1 LLISVS
7 ILRLNILTLIAHG
20 DAMCAAPCQARLN
33 TSREGYDMHSPFRSL
48 AAVSL
53 SLVLIAGHGAALA
66 QTGPAPQSRP
76 DAPASLPE
84 PPAATAPA
92 APQATA
98 PAATPADPAIASDP
112 APGAESPP
120 AAAPQSGVIP
130 AHMLP
135 HDLTPWQMFL
145 DADIVVK
152 AVMVGLAFASVVTW
166 TLWFAKSLELRFEK
180 RRARRKNR
188 WLEQAKSL
196 AEAQHE
202 FAKEKDPVARLVR
215 AAAHEVDLSHMLPKE
230 GVKERI
236 VWQLERVEA
245 TASRRIGN
253 GMGVLATIGA
263 TAPFVGLFGTVWGIM
278 NSFIGISKAHTTSLA
293 VVAPG
298 IAEALLATAIG
309 LVAAIPAVVIY
320 NVFTRSI
327 GGYRLI
333 LGNASANVLR
343 LASRDLD
350 RSGIRLREAAE

>member
-1 LLISVS
+1 
-7 ILRLNILTLIAHG
+7 
-20 DAMCAAPCQARLN
+20 
-33 TSREGYDMHSPFRSL
+33 
-48 AAVSL
+48 
-53 SLVLIAGHGAALA
+53 
-66 QTGPAPQSRP
+66 
-76 DAPASLPE
+76 
-84 PPAATAPA
+84 
-92 APQATA
+92 
-98 PAATPADPAIASDP
+98 
-112 APGAESPP
+112 
-120 AAAPQSGVIP
+120 
-130 AHMLP
+130 MLP

-152 AVMVGLAFASVVTW
+152 VVMVGLGFASVVTW
-166 TLWFAKSLELRFEK
+166 TVWFAKSLELRFEK

-188 WLEQAKSL
+188 WLEHAKSL
-196 AEAQHE
+196 TDAERE

-215 AAAHEVDLSHMLPKE
+215 AAAHELELSRALPKE

-253 GMGVLATIGA
+253 GMGILATIGS
-263 TAPFVGLFGTVWGIM
+263 TSPFVGLFGTVWGIM
-278 NSFIGISKAHTTSLA
+278 SSFIGISKAHTTSLA

-320 NVFTRSI
+320 NMFTRSI

-350 RSGIRLREAAE
+350 RGSLHLRQAAE

>member
-1 LLISVS
+1 
-7 ILRLNILTLIAHG
+7 
-20 DAMCAAPCQARLN
+20 
-33 TSREGYDMHSPFRSL
+33 MHSPFK
-48 AAVSL
+48 
-53 SLVLIAGHGAALA
+53 SLVAMLLASALIASHGAALA
-66 QTGPAPQSRP
+66 QNAQ
-76 DAPASLPE
+76 APASQPDMRM
-84 PPAATAPA
+84 APA
-92 APQATA
+92 AAAPSSASPAASQGPASGGAA
-98 PAATPADPAIASDP
+98 PAATSTPPTEATREAASQ
-112 APGAESPP
+112 AGI
-120 AAAPQSGVIP
+120 IP

-135 HDLTPWQMFL
+135 QDLTPWQMFL

-152 AVMVGLAFASVVTW
+152 AVMVGLAFASLITW
-166 TLWFAKSLELRFEK
+166 TLWFAKSVELRFEK

-188 WLEQAKSL
+188 WLERARSL
-196 AEAQHE
+196 HEAQQE
-202 FAKEKDPVARLVR
+202 FADEKDPVARLVR
-215 AAAHEVDLSHMLPKE
+215 AAAHEVEMSHMLPKE

-236 VWQLERVEA
+236 VWQLERIEA

-263 TAPFVGLFGTVWGIM
+263 TSPFVGLFGTVWGIM

-320 NVFTRSI
+320 NIFTRSI

-350 RSGIRLREAAE
+350 RGAARLRQAAE

>member
-1 LLISVS
+1 
-7 ILRLNILTLIAHG
+7 
-20 DAMCAAPCQARLN
+20 
-33 TSREGYDMHSPFRSL
+33 MHSTFRSL

-53 SLVLIAGHGAALA
+53 SLALVASPGAVPA
-66 QTGPAPQSRP
+66 QTASEKQPAPSATQV
-76 DAPASLPE
+76 E
-84 PPAATAPA
+84 PPAPAAVPTPASPRSEPSATAPDV
-92 APQATA
+92 
-98 PAATPADPAIASDP
+98 TPSTQTNEP
-112 APGAESPP
+112 PGAANDLTQPRFSS
-120 AAAPQSGVIP
+120 AAEVTPEGTIP

-152 AVMVGLAFASVVTW
+152 AVMVGLAFASAVTW

-188 WLEQAKSL
+188 WLEHAKSL

-202 FAKEKDPVARLVR
+202 FAREKDPVARLVR
-215 AAAHEVDLSHMLPKE
+215 AAAHEVELSHMLPKD

-350 RSGIRLREAAE
+350 RVGVRLREAAE

>member
-1 LLISVS
+1 M
-7 ILRLNILTLIAHG
+7 ILVFL
-20 DAMCAAPCQARLN
+20 ARLPAL
-33 TSREGYDMHSPFRSL
+33 RVF
-48 AAVSL
+48 VV
-53 SLVLIAGHGAALA
+53 LVLISCFAPVHAFA
-66 QTGPAPQSRP
+66 QT
-76 DAPASLPE
+76 ASA
-84 PPAATAPA
+84 PPAANA
-92 APQATA
+92 
-98 PAATPADPAIASDP
+98 
-112 APGAESPP
+112 P
-120 AAAPQSGVIP
+120 AAAPAEEPLAPVVQQAGTIP
-130 AHMLP
+130 ANMLP
-135 HDLTPWQMFL
+135 HDLTPWQMFM

-152 AVMVGLAFASVVTW
+152 VVMIGLAFASLVTW
-166 TLWFAKSLELRFEK
+166 TVWLAKSVEIRFEK
-180 RRARRKNR
+180 QRARRKNR
-188 WLEQAKSL
+188 WLENARSL
-196 AEAQHE
+196 DDAERQ
-202 FAKEKDPVARLVR
+202 FTKEKDPVARLVR
-215 AAAHEVDLSHMLPKE
+215 AAAREVEVSHTLPKE

-236 VWQLERVEA
+236 IWQLERVEA

-253 GMGVLATIGA
+253 GMGILATIGA

-350 RSGIRLREAAE
+350 RSGIGIKLRQAAE

>member
-1 LLISVS
+1 
-7 ILRLNILTLIAHG
+7 
-20 DAMCAAPCQARLN
+20 M
-33 TSREGYDMHSPFRSL
+33 TSAFRTQL
-48 AAVSL
+48 AALLAFVSTFTPL
-53 SLVLIAGHGAALA
+53 HAFAQAASE
-66 QTGPAPQSRP
+66 Q
-76 DAPASLPE
+76 
-84 PPAATAPA
+84 PAAIAPLPA
-92 APQATA
+92 EQQLDTVVQQAGT
-98 PAATPADPAIASDP
+98 
-112 APGAESPP
+112 
-120 AAAPQSGVIP
+120 IP

-135 HDLTPWQMFL
+135 HDLTPWQMFM

-152 AVMVGLAFASVVTW
+152 VVMIGLAFASLVTW
-166 TLWFAKSLELRFEK
+166 TVWLAKSVEIRFEK
-180 RRARRKNR
+180 RRARKKNR
-188 WLEQAKSL
+188 WLENARSL
-196 AEAQHE
+196 VEAERE
-202 FAKEKDPVARLVR
+202 FAREKDPVARLVR
-215 AAAHEVDLSHMLPKE
+215 AAAHEVEVSHTLPKE

-253 GMGVLATIGA
+253 GMGILATIGA

-350 RSGIRLREAAE
+350 RGGIIKLRQAAE

>member
-1 LLISVS
+1 MIS
-7 ILRLNILTLIAHG
+7 RLQSTSFVFLAWLTTFVPL
-20 DAMCAAPCQARLN
+20 
-33 TSREGYDMHSPFRSL
+33 E
-48 AAVSL
+48 
-53 SLVLIAGHGAALA
+53 ALA
-66 QTGPAPQSRP
+66 QN
-76 DAPASLPE
+76 DAPA
-84 PPAATAPA
+84 ANAPVDQPL
-92 APQATA
+92 APIVQ
-98 PAATPADPAIASDP
+98 SQ
-112 APGAESPP
+112 PGS
-120 AAAPQSGVIP
+120 IP
-130 AHMLP
+130 ASMLP
-135 HDLTPWQMFL
+135 HDLTPWQMFM
-145 DADIVVK
+145 DADIIVKVV
-152 AVMVGLAFASVVTW
+152 MIGLAFASLITW
-166 TLWFAKSLELRFEK
+166 TVWLAKSVELRFEK

-188 WLEQAKSL
+188 WLENARSL
-196 AEAQHE
+196 GEAEHE

-215 AAAHEVDLSHMLPKE
+215 AASREMQVSHDLPKE

-253 GMGVLATIGA
+253 GMGILATIGA

-350 RSGIRLREAAE
+350 RAEIRPLRHAAE